1 MTALVILFA
10 IAVAILLSML
20 FGALLV
26 ASAGAIFLDTA
37 FGDAWS
43 AAWDRPGFLFLF
55 AVIAS
60 LLFGSKAQSSRR

>member
-1 MTALVILFA
+1 MTAIVIIIA
-10 IAVAILLSML
+10 IIAAIVLSML

-37 FGDAWS
+37 FVDAWS

-55 AVIAS
+55 AILAS
-60 LLFGSKAQSSRR
+60 LLLGSKRNS